1 MVRGRLVFILEKGVL
16 MTEKLEDWLTRSG
29 TSWQR
34 NFSVTDEDAPAF
46 VEGLSYLKG
55 RNLSESVSKLIVRA
69 VIDQAHC
76 LKELESLG

>member
-1 MVRGRLVFILEKGVL
+1 

-46 VEGLSYLKG
+46 VEAMAYLKG
-55 RNLSESVSKLIVRA
+55 KSLSTSISQLIVRA

-76 LKELESLG
+76 RVELEGLGE